1 MIKNKKEIVA
11 MILAG
16 GQGAR
21 LGAITDNIA
30 KPAVHFGGKYRII
43 DFALSN
49 CSNSNIDTVG
59 ILTQYQPLA
68 LNTHIG
74 IGSSWDLDTQSG
86 GVKILPPYVD
96 KTGERFFKGT
106 ANAIYENIH
115 YVDTYEPE
123 YVLILSG
130 DHIYKMDYLKMLS
143 FHKNKDANL
152 TIAIIEVPWSEAHRF
167 GILSANQD
175 DEIREFYEKP
185 ENPVSNTAS
194 MGIYIFKWS
203 VLKEELIKDAENP
216 NSENDFGKDIIP
228 QLVEGRK
235 RVYGYNY
242 KGYWKDVG
250 TVESLWEAN
259 MDLLDP
265 DNELNLHDKTWRNYS
280 VNPMSPP
287 QYISATG
294 NVESSLVN
302 EGCVIEGHVSQSI
315 ISTDVTIGVGSS
327 VNHSVIMPNTT
338 IEQDVYVDYAIVT
351 SDITV
356 KKGTRIVGTKE
367 KIAVYAGEIK
377 GESYE

>member
-1 MIKNKKEIVA
+1 MVKNKKEIVA

-21 LGAITDNIA
+21 LGAITDTIA
-30 KPAVHFGGKYRII
+30 KPAVPFGGKYRII

-74 IGSSWDLDTQSG
+74 IGSSWDLDTQTG

-106 ANAIYENIH
+106 ANAIFENIH
-115 YVDTYEPE
+115 YVDSYDPE

-130 DHIYKMDYLKMLS
+130 DHIYKMDYQKMLS

-152 TIAIIEVPWSEAHRF
+152 TIAIIEVPWAEANRF
-167 GILSANQD
+167 GILSANAD

-203 VLKEELIKDAENP
+203 VLKEELMRDAENP

-228 QLVEGRK
+228 ALVTERK
-235 RVYGYNY
+235 RVYGYKY

-250 TVESLWEAN
+250 TIESLWEAN
-259 MDLLDP
+259 MDLIDP
-265 DNELNLHDKTWRNYS
+265 ASELNLHDKTWRNYS

-287 QYISATG
+287 QYIAATG
-294 NVESSLVN
+294 SVENSLVN
-302 EGCVIEGHVSQSI
+302 EGCVIEGRVFKSI
-315 ISTDVTIGVGSS
+315 ISTDVTIGHGSS
-327 VNHSVIMPNTT
+327 VLHSVIMPNTI
-338 IEQDVYVDYAIVT
+338 IEEDVYIDYAIVI

-356 KKGTRIVGTKE
+356 TKGTRIEGKID
-367 KIAVYAGEIK
+367 KIAVYAGNV
-377 GESYE
+377 GEEGHE

>member
-1 MIKNKKEIVA
+1 

-152 TIAIIEVPWSEAHRF
+152 TIAIIEVPWDEAHRF

-185 ENPVSNTAS
+185 ENPVSN
-194 MGIYIFKWS
+194 
-203 VLKEELIKDAENP
+203 
-216 NSENDFGKDIIP
+216 
-228 QLVEGRK
+228 
-235 RVYGYNY
+235 
-242 KGYWKDVG
+242 VG
-250 TVESLWEAN
+250 TIESLWEAN

-315 ISTDVTIGVGSS
+315 ISTDVSIGVGSS
-327 VNHSVIMPNTT
+327 VNHSVIMPNTV

-356 KKGTRIVGTKE
+356 KRGTRIVGTKE
-367 KIAVYAGEIK
+367 KIAVYAGEAK